1 VVDVG
6 WVLTAYDKRSDEFI
20 DEWVLPDVTL
30 EELRTIFHLPDDP
43 MVDVYPV
50 TREHAAQLQA
60 RVDHQIDLDARDYFV
75 EGRAPFRP
83 AD

>member
-1 VVDVG
+1 VVDAV

-20 DEWVLPDVTL
+20 DEWALPDVTL
-30 EELRTIFHLPDDP
+30 EELREIFDLPDDP

-50 TREHAAQLQA
+50 TREHAAQLHS
-60 RVDHQIDLDARDYFV
+60 RVDHQIDLDAYDYFV
-75 EGRAPFRP
+75 EGRAPFRR